1 MTQMKA
7 LKKALVVLG
16 TAIAIFA
23 TGAAQAVAINN
34 PSTALLPA
42 PGKLVTNESVL
53 TVITPADT
61 VVTLGAGES
70 LSIDDSV
77 TFTLSAGIFGTIEGG
92 SLTAVPGN
100 GETYALVSGGAGSNS
115 AIFRVTGAASAA
127 AAELTLTGHTITGTG
142 LAANTTVLVTVD
154 LSGFVGGAATALYG
168 TPITQLNTQLE
179 PAIAAVVGANPTVG
193 VFSVASGFSTLTAA
207 TGTVIAGESV
217 LNGSARVTTTASAAA
232 VAGNNTAGVPV
243 ASPDPSATLIT
254 ISGPMVGVARINSTN
269 TQATNGLGILAPVV
283 VGPPATGF
291 GIDVASNTAWGTQ
304 IGTGLSNIEIV
315 FDGTTA
321 YDVSGYFAVVSRL
334 QDSVNYGPDANIG
347 AGDLFRFTR
356 NSTAFAS
363 NFVGRLNT
371 LTITDRSNNLGAG
384 PSSGGIAITAYDG
397 AGNMVACDA
406 GLVIDKLP
414 GNGTVTIQGADIVDN
429 CPGVKRVDGVVN
441 STSIYVTNSRKSST
455 GLTEMSRSNRRSRG
469 EVCFGGCKD

>member
-77 TFTLSAGIFGTIEGG
+77 TFTLSAGTFGTLVGG
-92 SLTAVPGN
+92 NLTATGVA

-115 AIFRVTGAASAA
+115 ATFRVTGAASNSGAT
-127 AAELTLTGHTITGTG
+127 LTLSGHTITGTG
-142 LAANTTVLVTVD
+142 LAANSTILVTVD
-154 LSGFVGGAATALYG
+154 MSGFVGGAATALYG
-168 TPITQLNTQLE
+168 TPITQINTQLE
-179 PAIAAVVGANPTVG
+179 PAMAAVVTAAGTAG
-193 VFSVASGFSTLTAA
+193 VFDVASGFSTLTVG
-207 TGTVIAGESV
+207 TGTIAGAFST
-217 LNGSARVTTTASAAA
+217 LNSIATITTTASLAA
-232 VAGNNTAGVPV
+232 VANNNAAGFPIG
-243 ASPDPSATLIT
+243 APDPSATLIA
-254 ISGPMVGVARINSTN
+254 ISGPMSGVDRISSGGTN
-269 TQATNGLGILAPVV
+269 ATNIAGVNTTN
-283 VGPPATGF
+283 PASLGF
-291 GIDVASNTAWGTQ
+291 GINVASNTAFGTQ
-304 IGTGLSNIEIV
+304 IATGASNLEIT

-321 YDVSGYFAVVSRL
+321 YDVSGYSAVVARL
-334 QDSVNYGPDANIG
+334 PDVAGGYGANANIG
-347 AGDLFRFTR
+347 GGSLFSFTR
-356 NSTAFAS
+356 NGTAFAS
-363 NFVGRLNT
+363 NSVGRLST

-384 PSSGGIAITAYDG
+384 GANGGIAITAYDQ
-397 AGNMVACDA
+397 AGNMVACGA
-406 GLVIDKLP
+406 GLVIDNLS

-441 STSIYVTNSRKSST
+441 STSIYVTNTKKSST
-455 GLTEMSRSNRRSRG
+455 GLTQMSGSNAG
-469 EVCFGGCKD
+469 TQVDI